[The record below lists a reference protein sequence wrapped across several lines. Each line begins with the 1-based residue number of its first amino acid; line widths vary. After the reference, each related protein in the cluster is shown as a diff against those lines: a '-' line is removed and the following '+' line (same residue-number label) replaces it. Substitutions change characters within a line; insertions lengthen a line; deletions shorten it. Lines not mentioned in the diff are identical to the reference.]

1 MQLDISNV
9 TCARESIAVVSSGT
23 GAVLTTC
30 NNQLSAVSYLQD
42 LNLYTFTCT
51 GEPISGVSRG
61 TGAVEAVDDVVTRR
75 HGTAAAVVSRALV
88 NVCAHNFINAA

>member
-1 MQLDISNV
+1 MRALAMIQLDISKV

-51 GEPISGVSRG
+51 GEPISGVSSG
-61 TGAVEAVDDVVTRR
+61 TGTVVT
-75 HGTAAAVVSRALV
+75 TWNNLISAVAYQQDLNLYLYR
-88 NVCAHNFINAA
+88 